1 MSIHYQQW
9 GNVQARE
16 QILLI
21 HGWGMN
27 SGVWCDIAEYLEEL
41 LPEHLI
47 RAVDLPGY
55 GKSATLSLQEYSS
68 QTLAQSIEPLLE
80 NKQTTII
87 AWSMGAL
94 VAIEMLN
101 GCDKNS
107 CDENSRNENSAESPS
122 IDNLILVGA
131 TPKFVQDNDWPHAVE
146 ARIFEEFSRGLV
158 NDHQATL
165 RRFLAIQA
173 LGSRTARD
181 DIKTLQAQLF
191 VRGEPDTKALEQ
203 GLNILLREDKRQPL
217 AAIRQ
222 IPISLIAGEKDT
234 LAPFKVQQQLALQ
247 ENITLYSIPSAG
259 HAPFISHPEAFKQIL
274 AKVL

>member
-1 MSIHYQQW
+1 MSIQYQQW
-9 GNVQARE
+9 GNAQASQ

-27 SGVWCDIAEYLEEL
+27 SGVWSGIAEYLEQL
-41 LPEHLI
+41 LPEQLI

-55 GKSATLSLQEYSS
+55 GASADYPLPEYSS
-68 QTLAQSIEPLLE
+68 QTLAQSLEPLLE
-80 NKQTTII
+80 NKQTSII

-94 VAIEMLN
+94 LAIEVFI
-101 GCDKNS
+101 S
-107 CDENSRNENSAESPS
+107 QNELSPEQS
-122 IDNLILVGA
+122 IEKLILVGA
-131 TPKFVQDNDWPHAVE
+131 TPKFVQSKDWPYAVE

-191 VRGEPDTKALEQ
+191 VRGEADAKALEQ
-203 GLNILLREDKRQPL
+203 GLQILLSEDKRQL
-217 AAIRQ
+217 LGSISTL
-222 IPISLIAGEKDT
+222 PISLIAGEKDT

-247 ENITLYSIPSAG
+247 ENISLYSIPSAG